1 MTDSPLFRLPLD
13 PQEKPLFENVL
24 HIRNSLELMKQDKS
38 CFMKSNDV
46 QRLYDET
53 LVQVH
58 ALNNLR
64 TNKRDEQNQGWP
76 TAVRVWHVANPSS

>member
-1 MTDSPLFRLPLD
+1 MADSPLFRLPLA
-13 PQEKPLFENVL
+13 PQEKPLFEMVL

-46 QRLYDET
+46 QRLYEET

-58 ALNNLR
+58 ALNDLR
-64 TNKRDEQNQGWP
+64 TNKRDEQNQGWSP
-76 TAVRVWHVANPSS
+76 QVWHR